1 MKNAFFCHFFR
12 FCQQWMCCFL
22 ECFHLCIKLQQ
33 QKANVSPSKSNVTH
47 SNGSSTP
54 LCSYCLSKCLTRLL
68 LCDDLHL
75 CCCVFVQP
83 SSGCCKNSPFS
94 LSFDWLS
101 WLSLSLFCMSTHIR
115 DFHILLFFFFVFWEM
130 QHWRVLRVRLPLSV
144 SSDSKRML
152 GGDFFS
158 LFFFPLFAGKN
169 KASALG
175 LHLAKCLVHV
185 GPAAGLHQLSRVH
198 RESTFWRVLHSWSK
212 CVNVKTLTSVSKDG
226 WLCMMLIMWFMWC
239 NVTERNKAEWKNP
252 WCGVLLFWE
261 TLTCLQHHRV
271 DSLRYNSSS
280 CRLEE
285 KSPNTHRVLLYSSNF
300 KIYWDWLVFAN
311 NIQANSST
319 KHEIR

>member
-115 DFHILLFFFFVFWEM
+115 DFHILLFFFFFVFWEM

-152 GGDFFS
+152 GGDFFF
-158 LFFFPLFAGKN
+158 LCFFFPSLRGKT
-169 KASALG
+169 K
-175 LHLAKCLVHV
+175 
-185 GPAAGLHQLSRVH
+185 HQLWVFTWQNVSCMWARPLVCISCPACTEKALSEECCTH
-198 RESTFWRVLHSWSK
+198 G
-212 CVNVKTLTSVSKDG
+212 VNA
-226 WLCMMLIMWFMWC
+226 WML
-239 NVTERNKAEWKNP
+239 
-252 WCGVLLFWE
+252 
-261 TLTCLQHHRV
+261 
-271 DSLRYNSSS
+271 
-280 CRLEE
+280 RL
-285 KSPNTHRVLLYSSNF
+285 
-300 KIYWDWLVFAN
+300 WLVF
-311 NIQANSST
+311 QKMDDYVWCS
-319 KHEIR
+319 